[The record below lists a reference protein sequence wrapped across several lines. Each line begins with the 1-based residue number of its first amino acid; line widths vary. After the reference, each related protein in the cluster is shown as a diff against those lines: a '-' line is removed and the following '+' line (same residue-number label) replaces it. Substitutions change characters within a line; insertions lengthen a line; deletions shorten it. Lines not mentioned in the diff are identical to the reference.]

1 MEHRIEAGQR
11 RQVYDRG
18 SGDRW
23 YVDIT
28 DEFLHGLG
36 RELRHGID
44 VNANPNLNGFNNGL
58 IAIEPLHPP
67 QDFVIGDEYV
77 ETPEFRLDEFPFDEQ
92 VHYGFIMPGL
102 ERQHDE
108 HMEDDDEHPDPL
120 DGHILRVVNVVNDDD
135 PDPWAAMWNALQQ
148 PPNQHPNQPGGRT
161 RRRKSKGKSKG
172 KSKCKG
178 KGKCKSKKTVK
189 TRKCIRHRRA
199 HK

>member
-1 MEHRIEAGQR
+1 MEHIIEAGQR
-11 RQVYDRG
+11 RQVYDRE

-28 DEFLHGLG
+28 DEFLHGRGLA
-36 RELRHGID
+36 LRNGIN
-44 VNANPNLNGFNNGL
+44 VNDNPNLNRSTNGL
-58 IAIEPLHPP
+58 IVIEPLHPP
-67 QDFVIGDEYV
+67 QDLVIGNEYV
-77 ETPEFRLDEFPFDEQ
+77 ETPDFLLNEFPLDEQ

-102 ERQHDE
+102 EQQH
-108 HMEDDDEHPDPL
+108 
-120 DGHILRVVNVVNDDD
+120 DGHIRRVMDVDNVDVVDPDN
-135 PDPWAAMWNALQQ
+135 PDPWADLWHALHPPPNQH
-148 PPNQHPNQPGGRT
+148 PNQHPNQPGGRT

-178 KGKCKSKKTVK
+178 KGKSKKTVK

>member
-1 MEHRIEAGQR
+1 MEHRIESGQR
-11 RQVYDRG
+11 RQVYDRA
-18 SGDRW
+18 SGTRW

-28 DEFLHGLG
+28 DEFLHGRG

-44 VNANPNLNGFNNGL
+44 INTNPNLNRFNNGL

-77 ETPEFRLDEFPFDEQ
+77 YTPEVRIDEFPLDEQ
-92 VHYGFIMPGL
+92 AHYGFIMPGL
-102 ERQHDE
+102 ERQHEHDE

-120 DGHILRVVNVVNDDD
+120 PNQYQGPQVENHDD
-135 PDPWAAMWNALQQ
+135 WAVYWAHLQQ
-148 PPNQHPNQPGGRT
+148 GINAAAGPPAAGGRT
-161 RRRKSKGKSKG
+161 RRRKSKGKSK
-172 KSKCKG
+172 CKG
-178 KGKCKSKKTVK
+178 KGKGKKTVK

>member
-1 MEHRIEAGQR
+1 MEHRIESGQR
-11 RQVYDRG
+11 RQVYDRA
-18 SGDRW
+18 SGTRW

-28 DEFLHGLG
+28 DEFLHGRG
-36 RELRHGID
+36 RELRDGID
-44 VNANPNLNGFNNGL
+44 INTNPNLNRFNNGL

-77 ETPEFRLDEFPFDEQ
+77 ETPEFLLDVFPLDEQ
-92 VHYGFIMPGL
+92 AHYGFIMPGL

-120 DGHILRVVNVVNDDD
+120 YGHIRRVVDDD
-135 PDPWAAMWNALQQ
+135 PDPWAAMWHAR
-148 PPNQHPNQPGGRT
+148 HPNPAAGGRT
-161 RRRKSKGKSKG
+161 RRRKSKGKSKCKG
-172 KSKCKG
+172 KCKG

>member
-11 RQVYDRG
+11 RQVYDRK
-18 SGDRW
+18 SNDRW

-28 DEFLHGLG
+28 DEFLHGRGL
-36 RELRHGID
+36 ELRHGVD
-44 VNANPNLNGFNNGL
+44 VNANPNLNRFNNEL

-77 ETPEFRLDEFPFDEQ
+77 ETDEFRLDEFPLDEQ

-102 ERQHDE
+102 ERQHD
-108 HMEDDDEHPDPL
+108 DPL
-120 DGHILRVVNVVNDDD
+120 DGRIGRVMDDD
-135 PDPWAAMWNALQQ
+135 DDDNPDPWDMLHAL
-148 PPNQHPNQPGGRT
+148 PRNGGRT

-178 KGKCKSKKTVK
+178 KGKKTVK
-189 TRKCIRHRRA
+189 TRKCIKHRRA

>member
-11 RQVYDRG
+11 RQVYDRK
-18 SGDRW
+18 SNDRW

-28 DEFLHGLG
+28 DEFLHGRGL
-36 RELRHGID
+36 ELRHGVD
-44 VNANPNLNGFNNGL
+44 VNANPNLNRFNNEL

-77 ETPEFRLDEFPFDEQ
+77 ETDEFRLDEFPLDEQ

-102 ERQHDE
+102 ERQHD
-108 HMEDDDEHPDPL
+108 DPL
-120 DGHILRVVNVVNDDD
+120 DGRIGRVMDDD
-135 PDPWAAMWNALQQ
+135 DDDDNPDPWDMLHAL
-148 PPNQHPNQPGGRT
+148 PRNGGRT

-178 KGKCKSKKTVK
+178 KSKKTVK